1 MKTTLGKFLLLLM
14 VTSLILGAPTVI
26 KESGGEPSTRIE
38 VINPLDGTNL
48 FNFTTEDIHAGE
60 NFTIEVWGYEFTGAF
75 TWQVK
80 LSWDPTILSCAE
92 VVIPEDSPWKF
103 DVTPGTVI
111 NNEEGW
117 FATGY
122 SSLGPTHD
130 IAEGIMVRV
139 TMTVLQEPN
148 KTVTMLSSAL
158 SLGELGTDTYVLDA
172 DMSTIP
178 ATLIDGTF
186 EYHFIIAR
194 PYLEVVPRFY
204 EAKKLGEDVA
214 IDVYIRNL
222 DPAWELVAVQFCL
235 LYNYTLLNA
244 TQEYDEGGF
253 LEAFVNGGEQGVLYT
268 IKCDFAWNPPQPP
281 FEPPP
286 PGYNYYAVGIIIMPN
301 SSGEWEAPFP
311 EGEGKLITLHF
322 TAILET
328 VPPVEAYTDLTLF
341 NIILLD
347 KNLMEI
353 PYRDPINGR
362 YKAPVKPIGLIIDL
376 YTQYPKPFGGQ
387 GPNNPSDCFGPTD
400 LVQLNA
406 SVTYNGYPVQ
416 SVLVAYEIR
425 HNDYQFTLT
434 GETNSEGIATVTFRP
449 PWPCE
454 NPEEEIFGEWSVI
467 ATVCYAGIVKNDTL
481 NFIVYWPVEVVSVKA
496 IGAPYEKVKTG
507 EPTAMVFEVTVGTYR
522 MYPLNDTV
530 ITVTVYDELAF
541 GIGFDLYT
549 STLGWGGYGHYGE
562 FKTYNY
568 TFTIMM
574 PSHACVGKATVYG
587 NAYSALPWEGGVA
600 YCPAATE
607 EFYIVIPE

>member
-467 ATVCYAGIVKNDTL
+467 ATVYYAGDVKNDTL

-507 EPTAMVFEVTVGTYR
+507 EPTAMVFEVTVRTYR

-562 FKTYNY
+562 FKTYSWN
-568 TFTIMM
+568 FTIIM
-574 PSHACVGKATVYG
+574 PSHACVGKAKVYG